1 MGIENQINKETM
13 DKINKIIG
21 KAEENFINRT
31 WRIDIPTSEIVLL
44 NEKGLKDLSN
54 YNAVYAQIFEQISTQ
69 FLNNGFCHKNPFVHY
84 SLVHNKAVIYEGRIR
99 RNPTRGLKSQID
111 KINKGDIDLN
121 EAIESFSER
130 LAQLLKISC
139 EAEND

>member
-84 SLVHNKAVIYEGRIR
+84 SLVHNKAVQVLFEIMSEDATLPFVNVS
-99 RNPTRGLKSQID
+99 RNQNGNQ
-111 KINKGDIDLN
+111 
-121 EAIESFSER
+121 
-130 LAQLLKISC
+130 
-139 EAEND
+139 